1 MQSTVLHN
9 QNQFDIAIQENG
21 NILTVFELALLN
33 NTSITDNIIPAQKLE
48 IQKSNLVVQEV
59 VDYFIN
65 KNQIIATGAANDL
78 EIRPTG
84 IGYMIIGNDFIVG

>member
-9 QNQFDIAIQENG
+9 QNLFDISLQVNG
-21 NILTVFELALLN
+21 NVLTVFELALLN
-33 NTSITDNIIPAQKLE
+33 GISPTDNINPAQKLE
-48 IQKSNLVVQEV
+48 VVKSELIVQEV

-65 KNQIIATGAANDL
+65 KQHVIATGGVDGL
-78 EIRPTG
+78 EVRPTG